1 MNKTVK
7 QALAVAVIIFMILLP
22 VVLCIKTMVLPELG
36 TNVQTIQFLVGFGL
50 LSGYLILFLGALI
63 LLVNSFNSLTNGK
76 KEN

>member
-7 QALAVAVIIFMILLP
+7 QAFAVAVMIFMILLP

-36 TNVQTIQFLVGFGL
+36 TNAQGIQFLVSFGVV
-50 LSGYLILFLGALI
+50 SGYLMIFFGALI

>member
-7 QALAVAVIIFMILLP
+7 QTLALAVIVFMILLP
-22 VVLCIKTMVLPELG
+22 VILCIKTMVIPQLG
-36 TNVQTIQFLVGFGL
+36 TNAQGIQFLVSFGL
-50 LSGYLILFLGALI
+50 VSGYLILFFGALI

>member
-7 QALAVAVIIFMILLP
+7 QALAVTVIVFMILLP

>member
-7 QALAVAVIIFMILLP
+7 QAFAVAVIVFMILLP
-22 VVLCIKTMVLPELG
+22 VVLCIKTMVIPQLG
-36 TNVQTIQFLVGFGL
+36 TNAQGIQFLVSFGL
-50 LSGYLILFLGALI
+50 VSGYLMVFFGALI

>member
-50 LSGYLILFLGALI
+50 LSGYLVLFLGALI

>member
-7 QALAVAVIIFMILLP
+7 QAFAVAVIVFMILLP

-36 TNVQTIQFLVGFGL
+36 TNAQGIQFLVGFGL
-50 LSGYLILFLGALI
+50 LSGYLVLFIGALI
-63 LLVNSFNSLTNGK
+63 LFVNSFNSLTNGK

>member
-7 QALAVAVIIFMILLP
+7 QALALAIIVFLILLP

-36 TNVQTIQFLVGFGL
+36 TNAQTIQFLVGFGL
-50 LSGYLILFLGALI
+50 LSGYMILFIGALI

>member
-7 QALAVAVIIFMILLP
+7 QTLALAVIVFMILLP
-22 VVLCIKTMVLPELG
+22 VVLCIKTMVIPQLG
-36 TNVQTIQFLVGFGL
+36 TNAQGIQFLVSFGL
-50 LSGYLILFLGALI
+50 VSGYLILFFGALI

>member
-7 QALAVAVIIFMILLP
+7 QAFAVAVMIFMILLP

-36 TNVQTIQFLVGFGL
+36 TNAQTIQFLVGFGL

>member
-7 QALAVAVIIFMILLP
+7 QALALAVIVFLILLP

-36 TNVQTIQFLVGFGL
+36 TNAQTIQFLVGFGL
-50 LSGYLILFLGALI
+50 LSGYMILFIGALI

>member
-7 QALAVAVIIFMILLP
+7 QAFAVAVIIFMILLP

-50 LSGYLILFLGALI
+50 LSGYLVLFIGALI